1 MQKQLVLEAP
11 SVVGQRRPNEFLA
24 QLQELAQEEK
34 IATPQGSGDIRYFF
48 GEFWTSKQRKCNRL
62 HEISYRACFKPQ
74 LPAFFMD
81 HLTSV
86 GDVVHDPFMGR
97 GTTPVEAALKGRI
110 PYGSDINPLSK
121 AFAEPRL
128 KAPSQSDVA
137 ERLGRIPWDRFKE
150 YQHDELL
157 TFFHPATLCEIEGLR
172 NWLFERQK
180 SGAFDHVDNWIRMI
194 AMNRLTGHSAGFFS
208 VYTFPPNQAIS
219 IERQRTINE
228 RRKQKPERRDVPR
241 LIMKKN
247 LLLQKD
253 GVPHV
258 DDYLLLT
265 CKSDETDEIASDS
278 VRLTVTSPPFLN
290 IVNYEA
296 DNWMRCW
303 FLGVDAKKI
312 HISSHRSVEPW
323 RAFIAST
330 LKEIYRI
337 TVPGGYVAL
346 EVGEVRNRTVNLEEH
361 VIEAAGESD
370 FEIVCVMINQQYFTK
385 TSNCWGVGNNAL
397 GTNTNRIVVL
407 QKTS

>member
-1 MQKQLVLEAP
+1 
-11 SVVGQRRPNEFLA
+11 
-24 QLQELAQEEK
+24 
-34 IATPQGSGDIRYFF
+34 
-48 GEFWTSKQRKCNRL
+48 
-62 HEISYRACFKPQ
+62 
-74 LPAFFMD
+74 
-81 HLTSV
+81 
-86 GDVVHDPFMGR
+86 
-97 GTTPVEAALKGRI
+97 
-110 PYGSDINPLSK
+110 
-121 AFAEPRL
+121 
-128 KAPSQSDVA
+128 
-137 ERLGRIPWDRFKE
+137 
-150 YQHDELL
+150 
-157 TFFHPATLCEIEGLR
+157 
-172 NWLFERQK
+172 
-180 SGAFDHVDNWIRMI
+180 
-194 AMNRLTGHSAGFFS
+194 MNRLTGHSAGFFS
-208 VYTFPPNQAIS
+208 VYTFPPNQAVS

-228 RRKQKPERRDVPR
+228 RRNQKPERRDVPR
-241 LIMKKN
+241 LIMKKS

-265 CKSDETDEIASDS
+265 CKSDETNEIAPDS

-312 HISSHRSVEPW
+312 HISSHPSVGPW

-330 LKEIYRI
+330 LKEIYRVTI
-337 TVPGGYVAL
+337 PGGHVAF

-385 TSNCWGVGNNAL
+385 TSNCWGIGNNAL

-407 QKTS
+407 QKES